1 MVPTTAELSRLSVFS
16 MDLTV
21 NPCPLSSS
29 ICGLITELMVRQSGD
44 SRLITQD
51 GMLHLGKWRCRMVF
65 STALNA
71 GFMGPR
77 FL

>member
-1 MVPTTAELSRLSVFS
+1 MVSTTAELSRLSVFS
-16 MDLTV
+16 KDLTV
-21 NPCPLSSS
+21 NLCPLSGS
-29 ICGLITELMVRQSGD
+29 ICGLITELMACQSGD
-44 SRLITQD
+44 SRLNTQD
-51 GMLHLGKWRCRMVF
+51 GMLHLGKWSRMLF